1 MKKNKGKYIYTNK
14 KHSLKGIFATCLAA
28 MSCVALVLSVVF
40 SYTREG
46 EAVESY
52 AAVAFLCTVFSAIGI
67 LVGLWARKDEDS
79 YRLFANIGIVWSV
92 IDLLMVS
99 GILYAGT

>member
-28 MSCVALVLSVVF
+28 MSCASLVISVVLS
-40 SYTREG
+40 YTQKG
-46 EAVESY
+46 EAVAAY
-52 AAVAFLCTVFSAIGI
+52 AAVAFLCTVFSAVGI

-79 YRLFANIGIVWSV
+79 YMVFANIGIVWSV